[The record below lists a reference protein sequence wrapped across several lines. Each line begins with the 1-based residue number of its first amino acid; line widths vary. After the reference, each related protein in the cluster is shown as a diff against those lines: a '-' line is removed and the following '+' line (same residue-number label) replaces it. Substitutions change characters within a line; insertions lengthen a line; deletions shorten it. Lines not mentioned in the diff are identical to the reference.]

1 MLTGNSSKADV
12 KAVHDAMLDHNTPMC
27 LLYLSPEKI
36 AKNKSL
42 MSKLEKAHERSN
54 LARIVIDEVH
64 CASQWGHDF
73 RPDYKIL
80 GILKRQ
86 FKGVPI
92 LGLTATATS
101 RVLQVCVCVCVY
113 VCVCVCVCVCMRV
126 CVCACVCVCMR
137 VCVCACVCVCV
148 RACVCVCVCLVLSV
162 SFMCG
167 CECCL

>member
-1 MLTGNSSKADV
+1 MLTANSSKADT
-12 KAVHDAMLDHNTPMC
+12 KAVHDAMLDQNTPLC

-42 MSKLEKAHERSN
+42 MSKLEKAYERGN
-54 LARIVIDEVH
+54 LARIVSDEVH

-86 FKGVPI
+86 FKRVPI

-101 RVLQVCVCVCVY
+101 R
-113 VCVCVCVCVCMRV
+113 
-126 CVCACVCVCMR
+126 A
-137 VCVCACVCVCV
+137 
-148 RACVCVCVCLVLSV
+148 V
-162 SFMCG
+162 SYTH
-167 CECCL
+167 L